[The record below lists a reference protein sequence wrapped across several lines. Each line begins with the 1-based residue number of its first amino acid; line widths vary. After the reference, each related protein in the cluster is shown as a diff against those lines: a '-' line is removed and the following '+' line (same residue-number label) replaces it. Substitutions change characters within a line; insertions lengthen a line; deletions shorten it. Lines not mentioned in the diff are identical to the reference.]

1 VAGCAGWLPATPP
14 LLELYVLHPASTAA
28 HAAPAQASTVR
39 RLDTATPDSLG
50 SAILGTPQRL
60 MPKVEKNQ

>member
-1 VAGCAGWLPATPP
+1 
-14 LLELYVLHPASTAA
+14 LELYVLQPASTAA
-28 HAAPAQASTVR
+28 HAVPAQASTVR

-50 SAILGTPQRL
+50 SAIGRTPQRL

>member
-1 VAGCAGWLPATPP
+1 VGWLPATPP

-28 HAAPAQASTVR
+28 HAVPTQASTVR
-39 RLDTATPDSLG
+39 RLDMATPESLG
-50 SAILGTPQRL
+50 SAIGSTPQSL